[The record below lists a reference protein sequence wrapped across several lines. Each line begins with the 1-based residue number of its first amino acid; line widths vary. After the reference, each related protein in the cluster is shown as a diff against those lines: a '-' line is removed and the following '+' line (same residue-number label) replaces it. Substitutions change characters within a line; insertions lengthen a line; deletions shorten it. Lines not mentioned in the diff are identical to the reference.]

1 MQMKEDN
8 NAAKPAGLKM
18 AGDEAAKLKEKRDI
32 RDIEAWDFSKED
44 DPYYVT
50 SAKSKL
56 QREAKEHHVIT
67 PSEIILKISHVLVYL
82 AVIGEII
89 TLAVICIQDNASII
103 YHLTDLKVVFIFVA
117 AILILDSFLVNF
129 LFERH
134 AILIFTA
141 VILPFLY
148 PALRWQCI
156 TEKKGIGTITSFLYF
171 LSICFTFGCIWT
183 AHMDYGNLL
192 TMEDRA
198 LQSQIVNALDMQLEN
213 GVTLGEFLKEEMDD
227 EEISFQNDNLYSYI
241 RVEGKGAVYLKDD
254 GFVSRMKKDVPTVL
268 LFQITK
274 ERKLI
279 LWKVTI
285 KDDEL
290 TENGVNNYF
299 HWVTSY

>member
-1 MQMKEDN
+1 MQMKEEN
-8 NAAKPAGLKM
+8 NASKPTGLKM
-18 AGDEAAKLKEKRDI
+18 AGDEAAKLNEKRDI
-32 RDIEAWDFSKED
+32 RDIEAWDFSKEE

-56 QREAKEHHVIT
+56 QREAKERHAIT

-89 TLAVICIQDNASII
+89 TLAVICIQDNANII
-103 YHLTDLKVVFIFVA
+103 YNLTDLKIVFIIVA
-117 AILILDSFLVNF
+117 AVLILDSVLVNF
-129 LFERH
+129 LFEQH
-134 AILIFTA
+134 AILILVA

-148 PALRWQCI
+148 PALRWQCV

-183 AHMDYGNLL
+183 AHIDYGNLL

-198 LQSQIVNALDMQLEN
+198 LQSQIVNTLDMQLEN
-213 GVTLGEFLKEEMDD
+213 GVTLGEFLKEELDD
-227 EEISFQNDNLYSYI
+227 EEISFQNDNQYSYI
-241 RVEGKGAVYLKDD
+241 CVEGKGAVYLKDD
-254 GFVSRMKKDVPTVL
+254 GFVSCMKKDVPTLL
-268 LFQITK
+268 LFQILNGRTL
-274 ERKLI
+274 KLCE
-279 LWKVTI
+279 VTI

-290 TENGVNNYF
+290 TETGVNNYF